1 MPPVPD
7 HAVAPGSLGIPPISV
22 PAGWPHPVQSCA
34 LAATVAI
41 LLTILGLNPFV
52 AALGTGFLAVALYRR
67 RSPGAAIRAG
77 VGARLG
83 ALSGLLFF
91 GMSIILEALAVA
103 VLHKGA
109 EIRSEMIDKVQQ
121 AAVRYPG
128 PEVQSLLDFVKSPG
142 GLTVLMAA
150 SLIFGFVAFIVL
162 GSLGGAL
169 SAAFL
174 GRHDR
179 M

>member
-1 MPPVPD
+1 LP
-7 HAVAPGSLGIPPISV
+7 APGYTVAINSPGIPAISV
-22 PAGWPHPVQSCA
+22 PPRWSHAVPPCA
-34 LAATVAI
+34 LAAGVGL

-52 AALGTGFLAVALYRR
+52 AALGAGFLAVAIYRR
-67 RSPGAAIRAG
+67 RSDGIAIRTG
-77 VGARLG
+77 TGARLG
-83 ALSGLLFF
+83 ALSGLFFF
-91 GMSIILEALAVA
+91 GMSTILEALAVA

-121 AAVRYPG
+121 AAARYPG
-128 PEVQSLLDFVKSPG
+128 PEAQPFLDFVKSPA
-142 GLTVLMAA
+142 GLTFLMVA

-162 GSLGGAL
+162 GGLGGAL

-179 M
+179 T